1 VTTAQKPIPG
11 SALAKLMAVLRP
23 EFRADVYV
31 PAPNDPVF
39 ISDQCIVA
47 DCDRTAKRSR
57 TACAARILSGSASG
71 TTRRWR
77 SSSPTRHGAAK
88 PWQPAL

>member
-1 VTTAQKPIPG
+1 MTTAQKPIPG

-47 DCDRTAKRSR
+47 DCDRTALYNDPFFKIAWPLPLVAISEKDRNAQMLEKDFR
-57 TACAARILSGSASG
+57 GI
-71 TTRRWR
+71 
-77 SSSPTRHGAAK
+77 
-88 PWQPAL
+88 QI